1 MVIRGFVAALLVAM
15 LVTPTLASAQQA
27 NGDVWRTFAQKL
39 EAGAPVVVRLQNGQR
54 FKATLID
61 ARADALLLQP
71 RTRRP
76 VPVQPV
82 SYDAIQLLER
92 ERRDGMGA
100 AKAAAIGVA
109 AGAAAFLAI
118 IGILAAAVD

>member
-76 VPVQPV
+76 VPVQPA